1 MRYLFRI
8 NFYLAPN
15 PLLLVVTFPQ
25 AETLLTLSWEEVQA
39 GTHLRNAKGLDLK
52 VRVRL

>member
-25 AETLLTLSWEEVQA
+25 AETLLPLSWKEVQA
-39 GTHLRNAKGLDLK
+39 GTHLRNAKKLNLK
-52 VRVRL
+52 LRVLL